1 MTAFRR
7 LPRGLRVRTKG
18 NQEFQMARVKLEI
31 WMRLGK
37 ELEKDFDALSEM
49 HFVREEEVKDGIT
62 VRDFFDDLGNRYK
75 SIREKI
81 IGPGRSSFYSDVVA
95 TLNDR
100 VITPSELF
108 DRVLTDGDKI
118 AVFPMFVGG

>member
-1 MTAFRR
+1 
-7 LPRGLRVRTKG
+7 
-18 NQEFQMARVKLEI
+18 MARVKLEI

-37 ELEKDFDALSEM
+37 ELERDFDALSEM
-49 HFVREEEVKDGIT
+49 HFFREEEVKDGIT

-75 SIREKI
+75 PIREKI
-81 IGPGRSSFYSDVVA
+81 IGTGASSFYSDVVA

-108 DRVLTDGDKI
+108 DRVLKDGDKRRLL
-118 AVFPMFVGG
+118 PS

>member
-1 MTAFRR
+1 
-7 LPRGLRVRTKG
+7 
-18 NQEFQMARVKLEI
+18 MARVKLEI

-37 ELEKDFDALSEM
+37 ELEGDFDVLSEM
-49 HFVREEEVKDGIT
+49 RFVRQEEVKDGIT

-75 SIREKI
+75 PIREKI
-81 IGPGRSSFYSDVVA
+81 IGAGRSSFCSDVVA

-108 DRVLTDGDKI
+108 DRVLKDGDKI
-118 AVFPMFVGG
+118 TVLPMFVGG